1 MPDEHHFQVTHI
13 AHQVLPALHFT
24 ALSTSVSLH
33 TILQS
38 LCYRGHH
45 QARTAQGHMA
55 CHKAHP
61 AMQPMGRQRLRP
73 SAMTFFNFHTHDTA
87 AHDAIISVSPSCFD
101 PHSGLLY
108 SVGIHPWNTI
118 GDLQQEW
125 DLLETF
131 CHHQQVV
138 AIGETGL
145 DTLRGAPLDIQ
156 IEIFKRHIA
165 MAEQIGKP
173 IIVHCV
179 RAWQELITTWRSTA
193 PHHVSLAVHGFRG
206 NAAIAKQLVK
216 EGFYLSFGE
225 HFKAEALAVTP
236 HYRILIENDDS
247 NSDIA
252 NIASHVA
259 ETLQMPVT
267 DIIAIS
273 TANAAKFLNL

>member
-1 MPDEHHFQVTHI
+1 
-13 AHQVLPALHFT
+13 
-24 ALSTSVSLH
+24 
-33 TILQS
+33 
-38 LCYRGHH
+38 
-45 QARTAQGHMA
+45 
-55 CHKAHP
+55 
-61 AMQPMGRQRLRP
+61 MQPMGRQRLRP
-73 SAMTFFNFHTHDTA
+73 SSMTIFNFHTHDTA

-156 IEIFKRHIA
+156 IEIFKRHID

-206 NAAIAKQLVK
+206 NAAIAKQLMK
-216 EGFYLSFGE
+216 ESFYLSFGE
-225 HFKAEALAVTP
+225 HFNAEALAVTP
-236 HYRILIENDDS
+236 HDRIMIENDDS

-252 NIASHVA
+252 TIAASA
-259 ETLQMPVT
+259 AQALEL
-267 DIIAIS
+267 S
-273 TANAAKFLNL
+273 TEQVKALVNNNAHWFFSNKA